1 MSSATSNIHIRT
13 VSPNDAAALLAIYA
27 PYVLET
33 AITFEYEVPSTE
45 EFTRRIT
52 HTHWKNTRTLLQK
65 RITQFWDMPMQ
76 DRFTSVLHMT
86 GLLKLPSM

>member
-27 PYVLET
+27 PYVQET

-45 EFTRRIT
+45 EFARRIT
-52 HTHWKNTRTLLQK
+52 HTLEKYPYQK

>member
-1 MSSATSNIHIRT
+1 MSSSSSNIHIRT
-13 VSPNDAAALLAIYA
+13 ASPDDAAALLAIYA
-27 PYVLET
+27 PYVRET
-33 AITFEYEVPSTE
+33 AITFEYDVHPQRNLSGGS
-45 EFTRRIT
+45 

>member
-1 MSSATSNIHIRT
+1 MSSSSQTFTSAPPPRT
-13 VSPNDAAALLAIYA
+13 MPLHSLQSMHLMSAKPPSPLNMMFHPQRNL
-27 PYVLET
+27 
-33 AITFEYEVPSTE
+33 SGGS
-45 EFTRRIT
+45 

>member
-13 VSPNDAAALLAIYA
+13 ASPNDAAALLAIYA
-27 PYVLET
+27 PYVQET

-45 EFTRRIT
+45 EFTGGS